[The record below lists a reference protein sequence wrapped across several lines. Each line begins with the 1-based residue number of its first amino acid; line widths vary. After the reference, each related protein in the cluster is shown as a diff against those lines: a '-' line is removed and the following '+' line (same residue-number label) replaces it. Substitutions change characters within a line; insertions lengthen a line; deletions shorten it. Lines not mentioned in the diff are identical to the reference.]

1 MKLLRVDIPKS
12 KLDTIPENEQV
23 FFIQLTHFL
32 NELNILQKCVII
44 SSNGIT
50 SLNTAERKGQVS
62 QAQFFIR
69 TLAGKLNEGWEML
82 RKGFFS
88 TQLSKKYEKVLSQ
101 AGEDSLSELKRYFSG
116 KNNVNLIRKS
126 FAFHYD
132 TGKIKEE
139 MDKIPQSEVLEMF
152 ISEHRGNCLYSFSD
166 IMVNWAILNSIDP
179 SNPQRAMEILIDEV
193 AIKVSGWFQEF
204 GGDCIGIIV
213 EKYGLLDYTEVEIP
227 EPPLI
232 DDVRLPYFVKKTE

>member
-1 MKLLRVDIPKS
+1 MKLLRFNIPKS
-12 KLDTIPENEQV
+12 KLDAIPENEQV

-44 SSNGIT
+44 SSNGMA
-50 SLNTAERKGQVS
+50 SLNTVERRGQVS

-69 TLAGKLNEGWEML
+69 TLAGKLNEGWKML
-82 RKGFFS
+82 KKDFFN
-88 TQLSKKYEKVLSQ
+88 THLSKKYEKVLSQ
-101 AGEDSLSELKRYFSG
+101 VGKDSLSELKRYFSR
-116 KNNVNLIRKS
+116 KNNINLIRKK

-132 TGKIKEE
+132 TEKIKEE
-139 MDKIPQSEVLEMF
+139 IGKIPQSEALEMF
-152 ISEHRGNCLYSFSD
+152 ISEHRGNCLYSLSD
-166 IMVNWAILNSIDP
+166 VIANWAILHCIDP

-193 AIKVSGWFQEF
+193 AMKVSGWFQEF
-204 GGDCIGIIV
+204 GGNCISIVV
-213 EKYGLLDYTEVEIP
+213 EKLGLDYTEIEVS